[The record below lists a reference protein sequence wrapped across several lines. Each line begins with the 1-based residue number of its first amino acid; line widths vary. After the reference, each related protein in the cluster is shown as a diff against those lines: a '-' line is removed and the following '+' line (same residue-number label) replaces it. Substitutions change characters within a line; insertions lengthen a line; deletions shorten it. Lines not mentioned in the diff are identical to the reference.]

1 MTPKQEKFCQLYIEL
16 GNASEAYR
24 RSYNSDGMSAVS
36 VNRKAKELRDNGKIA
51 ARLDQLRAAHAERH
65 VVTVDDIAQM
75 LREDREF
82 AREHAKPSACVAATM
97 GLAKLYGH
105 LTNKKEIT
113 GKDGFELVPTRT
125 EEESRN
131 MLADRLGEAFA
142 RLAAAKSKLPSIQ

>member
-24 RSYNSDGMSAVS
+24 RSYNAGGMSAAS
-36 VNRKAKELRDNGKIA
+36 VNRKAKELLDNGKIA
-51 ARLDQLRAAHAERH
+51 ARLGQLRAIHAKRH
-65 VVTVDDIAQM
+65 AVTVDDIARM

-105 LTNKKEIT
+105 LTDKTEIT
-113 GKDGFELVPTRT
+113 GKGGADLIPTRT
-125 EEESRN
+125 EEEERN
-131 MLADRLGEAFA
+131 MLADRLREAFA
-142 RLAAAKSKLPSIQ
+142 RFTAANPT